1 MENINKIYKELIFK
15 IINYLEQNHLEY
27 LKADKLEM
35 ILIEGL
41 NQKMFDYNEYH
52 ILRKMLKDKFKSIL
66 VNNEGEKI

>member
-1 MENINKIYKELIFK
+1 MENINKIYKELMFK
-15 IINYLEQNHLEY
+15 VIDYLEQNHLEY

-35 ILIEGL
+35 ILIEEL

-66 VNNEGEKI
+66 VNEGEKI